1 MTRSTLRAIGAAVL
15 SAVLAACGSET
26 APMATTTPTT
36 PTAPTS
42 TQLTVR
48 GAASGLLGQG
58 LELTLNGAIS
68 IAPSDNGSFEYTG
81 TVPTGTTVSVAV
93 TRQPVSPAQVC
104 RAATPTRA
112 ADGTWVVSI
121 DCDAPPSGTAGA
133 LSGSLAV
140 KALTLSWSAAAEAT
154 SYRVQRR
161 TGDGSWVDEGEPIA
175 APTTSTVLALSV
187 HRVDWVT
194 ARYRVAVCNAR
205 GCNATTTELSVL
217 DRIAGAIG
225 YLKASN
231 TDPDDRFGTAIAM
244 SADGNTLA
252 VGAIGEDGN
261 GTGTT
266 GNQADNAFSSAGA
279 VYIYVRG
286 ATGWTQQA
294 YLKASNPGVG
304 DRFGE
309 ALALSDDGNT
319 LAVGA
324 SGEDSNATTINGAS
338 GNNAA
343 ADAGA
348 VYVFVRADTTWTQ
361 QAYVKPSNAGA
372 ADAFGESVS
381 LSADGAM
388 LAVGAPG
395 EDSSTTGVIATA
407 PSVNNTAIDA
417 GAAYVF
423 GRSGTTWTQQAYVK
437 ASNTDAGDR
446 FGRGVALS
454 GDGRTL
460 AVTAPSE
467 SSGAT
472 GVNGNASDNSVNGS
486 GAVYVFVRPAA
497 SWSQQAYLKASNT
510 GADDQ
515 LGQSLAISRDGNT
528 LALGAPYE
536 DSGGAQSE
544 DRVPESG
551 AVYVFVR
558 SGATWSQQAYL
569 KSKAIFAGD
578 TFGVSVSLAADGNTL
593 AIGAPLG
600 DGNTPGTGD
609 PTTRGVI
616 DTGAVTVFVRSGA
629 TWAARSYLQA
639 SHIGTSDEFGTAIA
653 LSGDGTLL
661 AVGAP
666 REDSAA
672 KGYAGDATDG
682 SAADAGGVFLY

>member
-1 MTRSTLRAIGAAVL
+1 MTRSTLRAIGAAMLCV
-15 SAVLAACGSET
+15 VLAACGSET
-26 APMATTTPTT
+26 APTAPAA

-48 GAASGLLGQG
+48 GTTSGLLGQG
-58 LELTLNGAIS
+58 LGLTLNGAVPIV
-68 IAPSDNGSFEYTG
+68 PSGNGSFEYTG

-93 TRQPVSPAQVC
+93 TRQPVSPSQVC
-104 RAATPTRA
+104 RAAAPTRA
-112 ADGTWVVSI
+112 ADGTWVVGV

-140 KALTLSWSAAAEAT
+140 KQLTLSWSAAADAT
-154 SYRVQRR
+154 SYQVQRR
-161 TGDGSWVDEGEPIA
+161 TGDGSWVDDGQPIA

-231 TDPDDRFGTAIAM
+231 TDPDDRFGAAIAM
-244 SADGNTLA
+244 SADGSTLA
-252 VGAIGEDGN
+252 VGALQEDGN
-261 GTGTT
+261 GTGPTVD
-266 GNQADNAFSSAGA
+266 QANNSVSNAGA
-279 VYIYVRG
+279 VYIYVRA

-294 YLKASNPGVG
+294 YLKASNPGVE
-304 DRFGE
+304 DKFGE
-309 ALALSDDGNT
+309 ALAISADGST
-319 LAVGA
+319 VAVGA
-324 SGEDSNATTINGAS
+324 SAEDSNATTINGSS
-338 GNNAA
+338 GNNSAA
-343 ADAGA
+343 EAGA
-348 VYVFVRADTTWTQ
+348 VYVFVRAGTTWTQ

-372 ADAFGESVS
+372 GDAFGESVS
-381 LSADGAM
+381 LSADGAT

-395 EDSSTTGVIATA
+395 EDSGTFGVIATA
-407 PSVNNTAIDA
+407 PSANNTAIDA

-467 SSGAT
+467 SSSAT
-472 GVNGNASDNSVNGS
+472 GVNLNETDNSVTGS

-510 GADDQ
+510 GAGDQ
-515 LGQSLAISRDGNT
+515 LGQSLAISADGNT
-528 LALGAPYE
+528 LAVGAPFE
-536 DSGGAQSE
+536 GSGGSQS
-544 DRVPESG
+544 DDTVPLSG

-558 SGATWSQQAYL
+558 SGVVWSQQAYL
-569 KSKAIFAGD
+569 KATAIFAGD
-578 TFGVSVSLAADGNTL
+578 AFGMSIALAADGNTL
-593 AIGAPLG
+593 AIGAPFG

-639 SHIGTSDEFGTAIA
+639 SHIGASDQFGMTVA

-672 KGYAGDATDG
+672 TGYAGDATN
-682 SAADAGGVFLY
+682 AAALDAGSVFLY

>member
-1 MTRSTLRAIGAAVL
+1 MTRSTLRAIGAAMLCV
-15 SAVLAACGSET
+15 VLAACGSET
-26 APMATTTPTT
+26 VPTAPA
-36 PTAPTS
+36 APTS

-48 GAASGLLGQG
+48 GTTSGLLGQG
-58 LELTLNGAIS
+58 LELTLNGAIP

-104 RAATPTRA
+104 RAGTPTRA
-112 ADGTWVVSI
+112 ADGTWVVGV

-140 KALTLSWSAAAEAT
+140 KQLTLSWSAAADAT
-154 SYRVQRR
+154 SYQVQRR
-161 TGDGSWVDEGEPIA
+161 TGDGSWVDDGQPIA

-231 TDPDDRFGTAIAM
+231 TGEFDRFGAAIAM
-244 SADGNTLA
+244 SADGSTLA
-252 VGAIGEDGN
+252 VAALEEDGN

-266 GNQADNAFSSAGA
+266 GDQANNTASNAGA
-279 VYIYVRG
+279 VYVYVRA

-294 YLKASNPGVG
+294 YLKASNSGAG
-304 DRFGE
+304 DGFGH
-309 ALALSDDGNT
+309 ALALSADGTT

-324 SGEDSNATTINGAS
+324 PGEDSNSTTINGVS
-338 GNNAA
+338 SNNSAT
-343 ADAGA
+343 DAGA
-348 VYVFVRADTTWTQ
+348 AYVFVRTGTTWTQ
-361 QAYVKPSNAGA
+361 QAYVKASNTGA
-372 ADAFGESVS
+372 DDAFGASVA
-381 LSADGAM
+381 LSADGAT

-395 EDSSTTGVIATA
+395 EDSSTIGVIATP
-407 PSVNNTAIDA
+407 PSVNDTAANA

-437 ASNTDAGDR
+437 ASNTDAGDD
-446 FGRGVALS
+446 FGRSLTLS

-460 AVTAPSE
+460 AVGAPYE
-467 SSGAT
+467 SSAAT
-472 GVNGNASDNSVNGS
+472 GVNGNASDNSVAAS
-486 GAVYVFVRPAA
+486 GAVYVFVRPAT

-510 GADDQ
+510 GADDL
-515 LGQSLAISRDGNT
+515 LGQSLALSQDGNT
-528 LALGAPYE
+528 LAVGAPFE
-536 DSGGAQSE
+536 DSGGAPS
-544 DRVPESG
+544 DDTVSGSG

-558 SGATWSQQAYL
+558 SGVAWSQQAYL
-569 KSKAIFAGD
+569 KATAIFAGD
-578 TFGVSVSLAADGNTL
+578 AFGTSVALASDGSTL

-600 DGNTPGTGD
+600 DGSTPGTGD
-609 PTTRGVI
+609 PSTRGVV

-639 SHIGTSDEFGTAIA
+639 SHIGASDQFGMSVA
-653 LSGDGTLL
+653 LNGDGTLL
-661 AVGAP
+661 AVGTP
-666 REDSAA
+666 LEDSAA
-672 KGYAGDATDG
+672 TGYGGDATN
-682 SAADAGGVFLY
+682 AAALDAGGVFLF